1 MCRSIAIGL
10 PVLFA
15 IVIDVPVPFAIL
27 IDLQVLVFANEI
39 DVAWLRPL
47 FVIVFNISVLFVTLI
62 DLPVLFGTLID
73 VLVLFAIH
81 CNGCTSTVCH

>member
-1 MCRSIAIGL
+1 MIG
-10 PVLFA
+10 A
-15 IVIDVPVPFAIL
+15 PVPFAIL

-47 FVIVFNISVLFVTLI
+47 FVIVFNVSVLFVTLI
-62 DLPVLFGTLID
+62 DMPVLFETLID

>member
-15 IVIDVPVPFAIL
+15 IVIDGPVPFAIL

-39 DVAWLRPL
+39 DVACVHCLSLYLRIYQYCL
-47 FVIVFNISVLFVTLI
+47 
-62 DLPVLFGTLID
+62 
-73 VLVLFAIH
+73 
-81 CNGCTSTVCH
+81 